1 MAPDYFDA
9 LLQAAADSA
18 DISTTRTYADL
29 DVSRFYDEL
38 IAARAEL
45 DASGGRG
52 CLMGVC
58 ANFGKMTKFAE
69 VLIKF

>member
-1 MAPDYFDA
+1 MDLEGLGPDYLQA
-9 LLQAAADSA
+9 LVQAAADSA

-45 DASGGRG
+45 DASGG
-52 CLMGVC
+52 
-58 ANFGKMTKFAE
+58 E
-69 VLIKF
+69 VA